1 MNPFD
6 RSWQKLTA
14 LARQAPAAELES
26 APLGLATRVVARAW
40 SQPAPRPWV
49 VMERFAFRGLIVA
62 MALGG
67 AAAIFDDSVSTAE
80 PNEDYANADTVNEL
94 LDLT

>member
-1 MNPFD
+1 
-6 RSWQKLTA
+6 
-14 LARQAPAAELES
+14 
-26 APLGLATRVVARAW
+26 
-40 SQPAPRPWV
+40 
-49 VMERFAFRGLIVA
+49 MERFAFRGLMVA
-62 MALGG
+62 VALGG

>member
-6 RSWQKLTA
+6 RTWQKLTA
-14 LARQAPAAELES
+14 LARQAPAAALES

-40 SQPAPRPWV
+40 SQPAPRPWA
-49 VMERFAFRGLIVA
+49 VMERLAWRGLMVA
-62 MALGG
+62 VALGG
-67 AAAIFDDSVSTAE
+67 AAAIFDDNGSTAE
-80 PNEDYANADTVNEL
+80 PIEDYATAVTVNEL

>member
-6 RSWQKLTA
+6 RTWQKLTA
-14 LARQAPAAELES
+14 LARQAPTAALES

-40 SQPAPRPWV
+40 SQPVTRPWA
-49 VMERFAFRGLIVA
+49 VMERLAWRGLVVA
-62 MALGG
+62 VALGG
-67 AAAIFDDSVSTAE
+67 VAAIFDDDGSTAE
-80 PNEDYANADTVNEL
+80 PIEDYATADTVNEL